1 MSKKHVEDYYNQI
14 TADYT
19 EMIENLKEMEELA
32 AQKVVNPDKIDE
44 LRAAVEPLKNNYMT
58 ISWIMFLLNQPNKK
72 EKIARYKN
80 VEEKKVLTIDPNRTK
95 DLDGLHKENKKVIET
110 INTTWT
116 TENIEN
122 KD

>member
-1 MSKKHVEDYYNQI
+1 MSKKDVEKYYNQI

-32 AQKVVNPDKIDE
+32 AQKIVNPDKIEE
-44 LRAAVEPLKNNYMT
+44 LKAAVEPLKNNYMT

-72 EKIARYKN
+72 EKIARYKKA
-80 VEEKKVLTIDPNRTK
+80 EEKKVLTIDPNRTK

-110 INTTWT
+110 INTTWAN
-116 TENIEN
+116 ENIEN

>member
-1 MSKKHVEDYYNQI
+1 MSKKDVEKYYNQI

-32 AQKVVNPDKIDE
+32 AQKIINPDKIEE
-44 LRAAVEPLKNNYMT
+44 LKAAVEPLKNNYMT

-72 EKIARYKN
+72 EKIARYKKT
-80 VEEKKVLTIDPNRTK
+80 EEKKVLTIDPNRTK

-110 INTTWT
+110 INTTWAS
-116 TENIEN
+116 ENIEN